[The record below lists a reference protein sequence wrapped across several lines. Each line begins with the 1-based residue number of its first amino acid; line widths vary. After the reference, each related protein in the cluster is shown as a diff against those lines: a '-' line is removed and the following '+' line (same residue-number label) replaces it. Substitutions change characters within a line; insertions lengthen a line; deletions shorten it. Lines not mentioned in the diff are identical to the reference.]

1 MIDKELKKLDEVAK
15 KIETGEL
22 SLEAS
27 LTAFQEGIEL
37 VSKCQ
42 KSLDEAELKVKEVLK
57 SSASFV
63 EKDID
68 S

>member
-15 KIETGEL
+15 KIEAGEL

-27 LTAFQEGIEL
+27 LQAFQEGIEL